1 MPRAA
6 ITRYFRP
13 ECYKMRDVRL
23 QSQLSLLRGSYYQE
37 SCSLIIMLS
46 PLSLSLLPPMLH
58 QPSHPLARQLFL

>member
-23 QSQLSLLRGSYYQE
+23 QSQLSLLRGSYFQE
-37 SCSLIIMLS
+37 SCSLIITLY
-46 PLSLSLLPPMLH
+46 PLRLSLLPLMLH
-58 QPSHPLARQLFL
+58 QPSHPLAHQPFL